1 MVHYF
6 LDLSSLQ
13 PNTWY
18 NVSLPHPC
26 WVYKPNNPY
35 GKFWVDEWIDLYEA
49 PVSWSSA
56 TICVGE
62 GWAEEDDYEAIT
74 HWADC
79 TEPTL
84 LVKLS
89 EEPSEAV
96 TLGEEPEE

>member
-1 MVHYF
+1 MNWNKFEDVG
-6 LDLSSLQ
+6 
-13 PNTWY
+13 PPKKET
-18 NVSLPHPC
+18 PC

-35 GKFWVDEWIDLYEA
+35 CKFWVDEWTDLYEA

-74 HWADC
+74 HWAYC

-89 EEPSEAV
+89 EEPSETV
-96 TLGEEPEE
+96 TLGEEPK